1 MTEFY
6 HIQAGETLS
15 TPRFINL
22 ILISRYVFCFRE
34 NKSLS
39 LTMITP
45 LIPLYWP
52 AVNICSYA
60 ENATPTRHFGFTA
73 DYSDDR
79 NWHSIKHF
87 SHFFLG
93 TFFVIFA
100 FLFTFRFWEIVDY
113 SNTNLT
119 SKWLSIYSTGK
130 YWRLGG
136 MRIMFRITQGCI
148 VLLLWIFFIY
158 SLSKE
163 FTSNS
168 VPESRIIGE
177 NFPFLSI

>member
-1 MTEFY
+1 M
-6 HIQAGETLS
+6 ISA
-15 TPRFINL
+15 
-22 ILISRYVFCFRE
+22 LISF
-34 NKSLS
+34 
-39 LTMITP
+39 
-45 LIPLYWP
+45 YWP
-52 AVNICSYA
+52 AVHIYSYA
-60 ENATPTRHFGFTA
+60 ENATPTRHFGFTT
-73 DYSDDR
+73 DYSNDR

-93 TFFVIFA
+93 TFFVIMA

-113 SNTNLT
+113 SNTKLT
-119 SKWLSIYSTGK
+119 ARWLSINSTGK

-163 FTSNS
+163 FTPNS

-177 NFPFLSI
+177 NHCTLHPNSFMNLRLFRLFVRIARCFIRNLFTDVL